1 MARPGYRRGC
11 GSLSGGWLDAGVT
24 MTREARNTEIWMVA
38 AEAAPYVQVGGLGD
52 VLRALPP
59 ALAPLG
65 FRVRRFLPAY
75 GSVDR
80 AGFAEEDGNLAVPL
94 GPART
99 PVRFLSREDAP
110 GVTTTLI
117 VCEELFA
124 REGVYGTADGEYPD
138 NARRFALLGRAVCE
152 RARRASPPPD
162 ILHAHDW
169 HAGLVPLFARAL
181 PFGGPRTVLS
191 IHNLGYQGR
200 FDASARTWLSLR
212 DVSPSFA
219 RDGFGDGGLN
229 FLRAGVWCAD
239 WLTTV
244 SPTHAREILTPEFGW
259 GLDELLRRRR
269 DVLSG
274 ILNGADYEV
283 WDPSR
288 DRHLPRPFGPN
299 SLARKSEAKR
309 VLVERL
315 GLSPGGRAVIGVV
328 GRLVPQKGIDVL
340 AAAAPRLVAA
350 GADLAILG
358 TGDRATVETLQY
370 LMNRH
375 PGRIMMRAGYD
386 EVLAHLIVGG
396 SDLIAVPS
404 RYEPCGLVQM
414 HALRYGTIPVVHK
427 TGGLADT
434 VRDELENPG
443 RGTGYVFAPLTPDAL
458 AEAVLRALQLRSDAE
473 RWRAL
478 QRRAMAA
485 DFPWAGAARHYA
497 GLYRGLLASNDRA

>member
-1 MARPGYRRGC
+1 
-11 GSLSGGWLDAGVT
+11 
-24 MTREARNTEIWMVA
+24 MTREARKVPEIWMVA

-80 AGFAEEDGNLAVPL
+80 GGFAEEDENLAVPL

-110 GVTTTLI
+110 GVTTTLL

-124 REGVYGTADGEYPD
+124 REGVYGTQDGEYRD

-152 RARRASPPPD
+152 RARRASPRPD

-181 PFGGPRTVLS
+181 PFGGGGPRTVLT

-200 FDASARTWLSLR
+200 FDASALTWLSLPDGLPLGR
-212 DVSPSFA
+212 FV
-219 RDGFGDGGLN
+219 RDGIEEGGGLN
-229 FLRAGVWCAD
+229 FLRAGLACAD
-239 WLTTV
+239 RLTTV

-259 GLDELLRRRR
+259 RLDGLLMQRR

-288 DRHLPRPFGPN
+288 DGHLPKTFGPD
-299 SLARKSEAKR
+299 SLERKSEAKR
-309 VLVERL
+309 ALVERF
-315 GLSPGGRAVIGVV
+315 GLAPGGRAVIGAV

-340 AAAAPRLVAA
+340 ADSAPALVAA

-370 LMNRH
+370 LEARH
-375 PGRIMMRAGYD
+375 PGRIAMRAGYD
-386 EVLAHLIVGG
+386 EGLAHLIVGG
-396 SDLIAVPS
+396 SDLLAVPS

-414 HALRYGTIPVVHK
+414 HALRYGTIPMVHR

-434 VRDELENPG
+434 VRDESESPG
-443 RGTGYVFAPLTPDAL
+443 HGTGYVFAPLTPGAL
-458 AEAVLRALQLRSDAE
+458 AEAARRALALHGSDAK

-478 QRRAMAA
+478 QQRAMAA
-485 DFPWAGAARHYA
+485 DFPWLTAARRYA
-497 GLYRGLLASNDRA
+497 ELYRGLLASDDRA